1 MYEFFEHKADIGI
14 RGIGSSL
21 EEAFAEAAKA
31 MFSVMVDIDKV
42 KPIKT
47 VDISCK
53 AENDEELLVEFLN
66 KLLSEANINDMVF
79 SGFIVRIKDHGLEA
93 TAKGESLDPE
103 RHNVKTEVKAA
114 TYSQLKIES
123 NEKFLVQCIVD
134 V

>member
-14 RGIGSSL
+14 RGSASSL

-42 KPIKT
+42 KPVKT
-47 VDISCK
+47 VDIRCS

-79 SGFIVRIKDHGLEA
+79 SEFIVRIRNHNLEA

-103 RHNVKTEVKAA
+103 KHNVKTEVKAA
-114 TYSQLKIES
+114 TYSQLKVES
-123 NEKFLVQCIVD
+123 NEKFLVQCVVD